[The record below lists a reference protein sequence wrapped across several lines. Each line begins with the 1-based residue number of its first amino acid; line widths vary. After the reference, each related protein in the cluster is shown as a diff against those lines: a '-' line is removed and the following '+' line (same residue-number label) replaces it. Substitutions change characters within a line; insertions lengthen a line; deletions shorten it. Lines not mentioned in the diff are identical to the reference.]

1 MLDNGHV
8 FLSVSMFLFLISLLL
23 FTISLQVLDSSS
35 YPPRISRLA
44 EKCEFAFCQRRNN
57 KQTTWL
63 SSNISDLCQVLLP
76 HTDELELHHNMLSS
90 CSQKV
95 IIVLESFKSLYSSF
109 QFTVFLLNVEHDR
122 CERVLAK
129 PASKQSSSTT
139 AFLLAVAGRQK

>member
-1 MLDNGHV
+1 
-8 FLSVSMFLFLISLLL
+8 MFLLLISLLL

-57 KQTTWL
+57 KQTTWP
-63 SSNISDLCQVLLP
+63 SSDISDQRQVLLP

-95 IIVLESFKSLYSSF
+95 IILLESFSLYSSV
-109 QFTVFLLNVEHDR
+109 QFTVFLLNIEHNR